1 MNASAERNLVECL
14 LTWGPAAWGELLSL
28 KRLYHT
34 NYLIHVSAD
43 VEVIDGYPTNST
55 CRIYN
60 VGSSEAD
67 ARILVKDAEVARQVS
82 FKVGKHWEWQ
92 PAGGGEPGR
101 RGHGGAG
108 HIGRGGDRCG
118 HWLGHRQCGRGCCH
132 RRGRRRSGQRWGGSE
147 CRGGF
152 RLWHAAAI

>member
-92 PAGGGEPGR
+92 VVKSFVVLAPCKMRILRVGTAAKDLTVELLELFVLVTELDDLCRAHEGEVEWPEEYDLPL
-101 RGHGGAG
+101 AL
-108 HIGRGGDRCG
+108 IG
-118 HWLGHRQCGRGCCH
+118 
-132 RRGRRRSGQRWGGSE
+132 
-147 CRGGF
+147 
-152 RLWHAAAI
+152 

>member
-1 MNASAERNLVECL
+1 
-14 LTWGPAAWGELLSL
+14 L

-67 ARILVKDAEVARQVS
+67 AGILVKDAEVRRQVS
-82 FKVGKHWEWQ
+82 FKVGKHWERKVVKSFVVLA
-92 PAGGGEPGR
+92 PCKMRILRVGTAAKDLTVELLELFVLVTELDDLCRAHEGEVEWPEEYDLPL
-101 RGHGGAG
+101 AL
-108 HIGRGGDRCG
+108 IG
-118 HWLGHRQCGRGCCH
+118 
-132 RRGRRRSGQRWGGSE
+132 
-147 CRGGF
+147 
-152 RLWHAAAI
+152 